1 MPHHDEIINPFI
13 ELNNFNV
20 TWVNLAFDFK
30 GLTVYVDSLHSTY
43 LVSQFMMSYD
53 DSTYL
58 VNEIMTY
65 DV

>member
-1 MPHHDEIINPFI
+1 MFI
-13 ELNNFNV
+13 FFNSR
-20 TWVNLAFDFK
+20 AGK
-30 GLTVYVDSLHSTY
+30 GLTVYVDSLNSTY
-43 LVSQFMMSYD
+43 LVTQFMMSYD

>member
-1 MPHHDEIINPFI
+1 MRESDKKSINSHRSRRLYLSHFL
-13 ELNNFNV
+13 E
-20 TWVNLAFDFK
+20 ADKAK
-30 GLTVYVDSLHSTY
+30 GLTVYVDSLYSTY

-53 DSTYL
+53 DITYL